1 MDMSQHSKEDLPDEV
16 TPEANN
22 AAPPQAKE
30 VKVQIAA
37 PKATREIISEFQP
50 DAIEIEEKA
59 PPRVARLTLY
69 TITALIAAAIAWAS
83 FASIDEVVVAR
94 GKLVTTKPTM
104 VVQPL
109 ETSIVRTIEV
119 QPGDVVKAGQTL
131 ATLDATFS
139 QADVDRRRTEYA
151 ALDAQVK
158 RMEAELQGR
167 NYAAEAG
174 SSPDELLQVQV
185 YTQRKAFHDAQ
196 MQNFDQQIAGQEA
209 AITASTDQQ
218 SILAERQQT
227 LTQIE
232 LAREKLAKQE
242 TGSLMNMLTSRDAR
256 LSVDASYAQAVG
268 TQATATHAVA
278 KLQADKQAFIED
290 FRRVTMETLAEK
302 RSQRDSI
309 GEELKKMEL
318 RRDMVKLTAPSDA
331 VVLDLAQRSIGSVVR
346 EAEPVMTLVP
356 LNVPLEAEVTINAGD
371 IGRVASDAQARLKF
385 DAFPFQKFGTGEG
398 SVRTISR
405 DAYSHDNSGNG
416 TGANASE
423 GENTAPYYKARLRL
437 DKIDLRTPNDEVLL
451 LPGMAVTAELK
462 VGQRTVIS
470 YFLYPILKGL
480 DTAIREP

>member
-1 MDMSQHSKEDLPDEV
+1 M
-16 TPEANN
+16 
-22 AAPPQAKE
+22 
-30 VKVQIAA
+30 AA

-59 PPRVARLTLY
+59 PPRVARITLY
-69 TITALIAAAIAWAS
+69 TITALIIAGVTWAS
-83 FASIDEVVVAR
+83 LASIDEVVVAR
-94 GKLVTTKPTM
+94 GKLVTTKPTI

-158 RMEAELQGR
+158 RMEAELLGR

-174 SSPDELLQVQV
+174 SSPDEMLQVQV
-185 YTQRKAFHDAQ
+185 FTQRKAFHDAQ
-196 MQNFDQQIAGQEA
+196 IQNFDQQIAGQQA

-218 SILAERQQT
+218 AILAERQQT

-256 LSVDASYAQAVG
+256 LAVDASYAQAVG
-268 TQATATHAVA
+268 TQATAEHAVA
-278 KLQADKQAFIED
+278 KLEADKQAFIED
-290 FRRVTMETLAEK
+290 FRRVTMETLADK

-318 RRDMVKLTAPSDA
+318 RRDMVKLTAPADA

-346 EAEPVMTLVP
+346 EAEPVLTLVP

-385 DAFPFQKFGTGEG
+385 DAFPFQKFGTGSG

-405 DAYSHDNSGNG
+405 DAYSHDSSANGGNG
-416 TGANASE
+416 
-423 GENTAPYYKARLRL
+423 GEAESAAPYYKARVRL
-437 DKIDLRTPNDEVLL
+437 DKTDLRTPTEEVLL

-462 VGQRTVIS
+462 VGQRKVMS

>member
-1 MDMSQHSKEDLPDEV
+1 MDMTQHKETLPES
-16 TPEANN
+16 TEPEAT
-22 AAPPQAKE
+22 QAEQKTT
-30 VKVQIAA
+30 VVVQPAA
-37 PKATREIISEFQP
+37 PKASKQVISEFQP
-50 DAIEIEEKA
+50 DAIEIEERL
-59 PPRVARLTLY
+59 PPRVARATLY
-69 TITALIAAAIAWAS
+69 MITALIAAGVAWAS
-83 FASIDEVVVAR
+83 LASIDEVVVAR
-94 GKLVTTKPTM
+94 GKLVTTKPTI
-104 VVQPL
+104 VVQPI
-109 ETSIVRTIEV
+109 ETSIVRTIDV

-167 NYAAEAG
+167 DYAAEAG
-174 SSPDELLQVQV
+174 NSPDEQLQVQV

-196 MQNFDQQIAGQEA
+196 MQNFDQQIAGQQA
-209 AITASTDQQ
+209 AIVSSTDQQ
-218 SILAERQQT
+218 VILAERQKT

-232 LAREKLAKQE
+232 VAREKLAKQE

-256 LSVDASYAQAVG
+256 LAVDASYAQAVG
-268 TQATATHAVA
+268 TEATAQHAVA

-290 FRRVTMETLAEK
+290 FRRVTMETLADK
-302 RSQRDSI
+302 RSQRDST
-309 GEELKKMEL
+309 GEEVKKMEL

-346 EAEPVMTLVP
+346 EAEPVLTLVP

-371 IGRVASDAQARLKF
+371 IGRVASDAEARIKF
-385 DAFPFQKFGTGEG
+385 DAFPFQKFGTAEG
-398 SVRTISR
+398 SVRTISH
-405 DAYSHDNSGNG
+405 DAYSHDSSANG
-416 TGANASE
+416 AAGGSSDAENAA
-423 GENTAPYYKARLRL
+423 APYYKARIRL
-437 DKIDLRTPNDEVLL
+437 DKTDLRTPTEEVRL

-462 VGQRTVIS
+462 VGQRKVIS

>member
-1 MDMSQHSKEDLPDEV
+1 MDLTRHSPQEPLEQ
-16 TPEANN
+16 PEARQPEQD
-22 AAPPQAKE
+22 AAATAPIVPA
-30 VKVQIAA
+30 VQE
-37 PKATREIISEFQP
+37 KATRQVISEFQP
-50 DAIEIEEKA
+50 DAIELEEKL

-69 TITALIAAAIAWAS
+69 TITALILAGIAWAS
-83 FASIDEVVVAR
+83 LASIDEVVVAR
-94 GKLVTTKPTM
+94 GKLVTTKPTI
-104 VVQPL
+104 VVQPI

-119 QPGDVVKAGQTL
+119 QPGDIVKAGQTL

-139 QADVDRRRTEYA
+139 QADVDRRRTEFA

-158 RMEAELQGR
+158 RMEAELLGQD
-167 NYAAEAG
+167 YAAKAG
-174 SSPDELLQVQV
+174 NTPDDMLQVQV
-185 YTQRKAFHDAQ
+185 FTQRKAFHDAQ
-196 MQNFDQQIAGQEA
+196 IQNFDQQIAGQQA
-209 AITASTDQQ
+209 AIVASTDQQ
-218 SILAERQQT
+218 KILSERQET

-256 LSVDASYAQAVG
+256 LAVDASFAQAVG
-268 TQATATHAVA
+268 TQATAQHAVA

-290 FRRVTMETLAEK
+290 FRRVTMETLADK

-371 IGRVASDAQARLKF
+371 IGRVSSNEQARLKF
-385 DAFPFQKFGTGEG
+385 DAFPFQKFGTGSG
-398 SVRTISR
+398 AVRTISH
-405 DAYSHDNSGNG
+405 DGYSNENSANG
-416 TGANASE
+416 QGASP
-423 GENTAPYYKARLRL
+423 ENGSAPYYKARITVE
-437 DKIDLRTPNDEVLL
+437 KADLRIPAEDFRL

-462 VGQRTVIS
+462 VGQRKVIS

>member
-1 MDMSQHSKEDLPDEV
+1 MTQHKEALPEGV
-16 TPEANN
+16 EAD
-22 AAPPQAKE
+22 ASPVEQKPT
-30 VKVQIAA
+30 VVVQPLPAA
-37 PKATREIISEFQP
+37 PKAGKKVISEFQP
-50 DAIEIEEKA
+50 DAIELEERV
-59 PPRVARLTLY
+59 PPRVARITLY
-69 TITALIAAAIAWAS
+69 TITALIIAGVTWAS
-83 FASIDEVVVAR
+83 LASIDEVVVAR
-94 GKLVTTKPTM
+94 GKLVTTKPTI
-104 VVQPL
+104 VVQPI
-109 ETSIVRTIEV
+109 ETSIVRSIDV

-167 NYAAEAG
+167 DYAAEAG
-174 SSPDELLQVQV
+174 STPDEMLQVQV
-185 YTQRKAFHDAQ
+185 FMQRKAFHDAQ
-196 MQNFDQQIAGQEA
+196 MQNFDQQIAGQQA
-209 AITASTDQQ
+209 AIESSTDQQ
-218 SILAERQQT
+218 TILAERQQT

-256 LSVDASYAQAVG
+256 LAVDASYAQAVG

-290 FRRVTMETLAEK
+290 FRRVTMETLADK
-302 RSQRDSI
+302 RSQRDST

-346 EAEPVMTLVP
+346 EAEPVLTLVP
-356 LNVPLEAEVTINAGD
+356 LNVPLEAEVTVNASD
-371 IGRVASDAQARLKF
+371 IGRVASHAEARIKF
-385 DAFPFQKFGTGEG
+385 DAFPFQKFGTAEG
-398 SVRTISR
+398 SVRTISH
-405 DAYSHDNSGNG
+405 DAYSHDSSSNSAAAGG
-416 TGANASE
+416 GD
-423 GENTAPYYKARLRL
+423 GENAGAPYYKARIRL
-437 DKIDLRTPNDEVLL
+437 DKTDLRTPIEDVRL

-462 VGQRTVIS
+462 VGQRKVIS